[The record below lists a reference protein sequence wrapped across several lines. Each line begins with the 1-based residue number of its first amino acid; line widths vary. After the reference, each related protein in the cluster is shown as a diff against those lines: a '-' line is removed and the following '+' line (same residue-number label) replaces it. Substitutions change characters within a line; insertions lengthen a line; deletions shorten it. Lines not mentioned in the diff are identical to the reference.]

1 LKLKFKFHGKLN
13 GKLNGKLKKIFAPV
27 LYTDLAVTI
36 LWVAGIPT
44 RD

>member
-1 LKLKFKFHGKLN
+1 MKLKFKFHGKLN
-13 GKLNGKLKKIFAPV
+13 GKLKKTFAPV